1 MLYSFLKNIKNLIV
15 YCRFGRTFIPDTSNS
30 IALFNLFMRLI
41 HFKEHNVRKKIPIIK
56 NDLKIENELG
66 FKVINEKK
74 IFSEKQLESLIKL
87 KKHFNNINWNEDQS
101 INRKKNFL
109 LMKKIEIDNDL
120 QKVVE
125 GLLPIVSNYIGS
137 LPVLH
142 SANYWFSPNT
152 NNEEGRSQS
161 WHMDSEDS
169 RQLKIFIPVEE
180 ICTNSGP
187 INIMPADLSYTVYK
201 KLYKEK
207 IIKKRNVKISDNL
220 IDQCLNE
227 DNYSNPI
234 KLKID
239 EIAFLDTCRC
249 YHYGSRKS
257 KKSRKLISLHFT
269 SAYSLYA
276 PIFRRNLNYS
286 NYTQN
291 NSDLVYGFRDNNFY
305 SFRNVKL
312 KKWEIRIL

>member
-41 HFKEHNVRKKIPIIK
+41 HFKEHNVRKKINIIK

-109 LMKKIEIDNDL
+109 LMKKIEIDSDL

-220 IDQCLNE
+220 IDQYLNE

>member
-1 MLYSFLKNIKNLIV
+1 
-15 YCRFGRTFIPDTSNS
+15 
-30 IALFNLFMRLI
+30 MRLI

-109 LMKKIEIDNDL
+109 LMKKIEIDSDL

-207 IIKKRNVKISDNL
+207 IIKK
-220 IDQCLNE
+220 E
-227 DNYSNPI
+227 M
-234 KLKID
+234 
-239 EIAFLDTCRC
+239 
-249 YHYGSRKS
+249 
-257 KKSRKLISLHFT
+257 
-269 SAYSLYA
+269 
-276 PIFRRNLNYS
+276 
-286 NYTQN
+286 
-291 NSDLVYGFRDNNFY
+291 
-305 SFRNVKL
+305 
-312 KKWEIRIL
+312 

>member
-1 MLYSFLKNIKNLIV
+1 
-15 YCRFGRTFIPDTSNS
+15 
-30 IALFNLFMRLI
+30 
-41 HFKEHNVRKKIPIIK
+41 
-56 NDLKIENELG
+56 
-66 FKVINEKK
+66 
-74 IFSEKQLESLIKL
+74 
-87 KKHFNNINWNEDQS
+87 
-101 INRKKNFL
+101 
-109 LMKKIEIDNDL
+109 MKKIEIDSDL

-207 IIKKRNVKISDNL
+207 KKKRNVKISDNL
-220 IDQCLNE
+220 IDQYLNE

>member
-109 LMKKIEIDNDL
+109 LMKKIEIDSDL

-220 IDQCLNE
+220 IDQYLNE

>member
-15 YCRFGRTFIPDTSNS
+15 YCRFGRTFITDTSNS

-109 LMKKIEIDNDL
+109 LMKKIEIDSDL

-220 IDQCLNE
+220 IDQYLNE